1 MEVRYTVSGS
11 DMMGRETL
19 QKKKKNKKTYGTLL
33 EKPLLYSGQQV
44 REKIQEKIKKT
55 FISVWINANLASRQH
70 IETS

>member
-19 QKKKKNKKTYGTLL
+19 QKKKNKKTYGALL